1 VIWEEETTPVRQLTS
16 GMGGMSRTGR
26 GRGRAR
32 AEIAVVRV
40 LEKRLGALPVVAQ
53 FGRRLRIAEVVDE
66 LCPVRPVA
74 PISHGEVIEAL
85 VANRLTAP
93 APLVQVQA
101 WAAAMAVDE
110 VYGIEPHLLNDDRL
124 GRALDAIAP
133 HLDEVIGS
141 VGAAAISEFGV
152 DVARLHWDMTS
163 ISLYGAYPEP
173 DEEYPAPRWGHPK
186 DRRPDLKQI
195 QAGLAVA
202 GDGGIPVFHR
212 AYGGG
217 AGEVAQVTG
226 AMTALRKIA
235 GPRTFLLVGD
245 SKLISYTN
253 AAAMAAARVA
263 FVAPLAAARVPAG
276 LFGALPPGAGTAV
289 DYAAGRDAGKPAA
302 ARAAYRVLEDDGMD
316 LRGPRKSDPVVH
328 LRRILVYSSAN
339 AAGQA
344 KARALKLAK
353 AAAELDKLVRTA
365 GTRFYPTE
373 AAVAARVQ
381 AIAAN
386 RRAGRYLRTA
396 ITVGPAGKPVLAWH
410 FDQDA
415 IDAEAAADGWYAL
428 LTNLAPGQAGPAEVF
443 RRYKGQHVVE
453 RRYGEFKGPLAVA
466 PIFLELNRRITA
478 LITVICLALLI
489 FCLAERQVRQAL
501 APHGGMLTGLPGY
514 GPTPARP
521 TGKTIFRVLADL
533 RLIPAHDGYPA
544 TIPKPAGIQA
554 RLLDLLNIDISR
566 PRWSTP

>member
-1 VIWEEETTPVRQLTS
+1 
-16 GMGGMSRTGR
+16 MGGISRTGR

-74 PISHGEVIEAL
+74 PVSHGEVIEAL

-93 APLVQVQA
+93 APLVRVEA

-110 VYGIEPHLLNDDRL
+110 VYGIEAHLLNDDRL
-124 GRALDAIAP
+124 GRALDAVAP

-163 ISLYGAYPEP
+163 ISLYGAYPEA

-195 QAGLAVA
+195 QAGLAVS
-202 GDGGIPVFHR
+202 GDGGIPVFHH
-212 AYGGG
+212 AYDGG

-226 AMTALRKIA
+226 AMTALKKIA
-235 GPRTFLLVGD
+235 GRRTFLLVGD
-245 SKLISYTN
+245 SKLVSYAN
-253 AAAMAAARVA
+253 ASAMAAGQVA

-276 LFGALPPGAGTAV
+276 LFAALPAGAGTAV
-289 DYAAGRDAGKPAA
+289 DYTAGRDAGKPAA

-316 LRGPRKSDPVVH
+316 IRGPRKSDPVVH

-344 KARALKLAK
+344 RARALKLAK
-353 AAAELDKLVRTA
+353 AATELDKLVRTA
-365 GTRFYPTE
+365 GTRFHPTAE
-373 AAVAARVQ
+373 AVAARVQ
-381 AIAAN
+381 AIAAQ
-386 RRAGRYLRTA
+386 RRAGKYLRTA
-396 ITVGPAGKPVLAWH
+396 ITAGPAGKPVLAWH

-415 IDAEAAADGWYAL
+415 IDAEAAGDGWYAL
-428 LTNLAPGQAGPAEVF
+428 LTNLAPDQAGPAGVF

-489 FCLAERQVRQAL
+489 FCLVERQVRQAL
-501 APHGGMLTGLPGY
+501 APHGEMMTGLPGY
-514 GPTPARP
+514 GPAPARP
-521 TGKTIFRVLADL
+521 TGRTIFRALADL
-533 RLIPAHDGYPA
+533 RLIPAHDGNPA
-544 TIPKPAGIQA
+544 TIPRPAGVQA
-554 RLLDLLNIDISR
+554 RLLDLLQIDISR
-566 PRWSTP
+566 PRWPTR